1 MGPNTPLLPEAIMP
15 YNWLW
20 GYLIPIGF
28 LMLVWGGLAPRRAR
42 RLTPVAATAV
52 ALAVIGYWAAG
63 FALHM
68 GGAYPVTQDASLE
81 ALRAMLSLIPDNPGW
96 GVVGLAGFFLSGDN
110 ITPAIIGLFLTYL
123 PLIATAVVLV
133 TVALAQTRRW
143 IMILA
148 GTLTG
153 AVIVPVAACWMWGSG
168 WLSHLGATLGLGSG
182 FVDFGGSALILWL
195 PGMIVLPVLL
205 LQGHHPDSEEDPMPP
220 TNYGPLVSNIGALL
234 MGIGWLG
241 WGLSRSFH
249 VSGAAIDW
257 YRAAMNVLLGMAGA
271 VVTSQLYGWM
281 ATGRPEALLSSLGLG
296 AGWGALLAC
305 APFVPPW
312 AALVVGLL
320 AGLLFPL
327 IHYVANKKLRSHGA
341 ATAVSLAL
349 TSGFPGVLGLAFLA
363 DGRWG
368 QGWNGMGQ
376 GLSPEGAVVGPG
388 VVGVFVAGNAQQL
401 SAQLIGLLALALWG
415 LLWGGIIG
423 VIASPKLLG
432 STSYRAR
439 RAATGVRPSQI
450 PATDEIHTDAL
461 PEPTPQSVVAEEL
474 TVDDGTPSVSNAP
487 TVAGEAEETA
497 ALLPTNGES

>member
-1 MGPNTPLLPEAIMP
+1 MGPNIPLLPEAMMP
-15 YNWLW
+15 YSWLW
-20 GYLIPIGF
+20 GYFIPIGF
-28 LMLVWGGLAPRRAR
+28 LMLAWGGLAPRRAR

-52 ALAVIGYWAAG
+52 ALAVIGYWAVG

-68 GGAYPVTQDASLE
+68 GGAYPVTQNVSLE
-81 ALRAMLSLIPDNPGW
+81 ALRAMLSLVPDNPGW

-110 ITPAIIGLFLTYL
+110 ITPAIMGLFLAYL

-143 IMILA
+143 IMVLT

-168 WLSHLGATLGLGSG
+168 WLSQLGATLGLGSG
-182 FVDFGGSALILWL
+182 FVDFGGSALVLWL
-195 PGMIVLPVLL
+195 PGMIVLPILL
-205 LQGHHPDSEEDPMPP
+205 LQGHHPDSEEDPIPP
-220 TNYGPLVSNIGALL
+220 SNYGPLISNIGALL

-241 WGLSRSFH
+241 WGLSQPFH
-249 VSGAAIDW
+249 VSGTAIDW
-257 YRAAMNVLLGMAGA
+257 YRAATNVLLGMAGA

-281 ATGRPEALLSSLGLG
+281 ATGKPETLLSSLGLG

-305 APFVPPW
+305 SPFVPPW
-312 AALVVGLL
+312 AALVIGLL

-327 IHYVANKKLRSHGA
+327 IHYVANKKLRSHDA

-349 TSGFPGVLGLAFLA
+349 TSGLPGVLGLGVLA

-376 GLSPEGAVVGPG
+376 GLSLEGAVVGPG

-423 VIASPKLLG
+423 IIAGPKLLS
-432 STSYRAR
+432 STSHRAKGT
-439 RAATGVRPSQI
+439 AGGKLSQET
-450 PATDEIHTDAL
+450 PVTDEIQADAR
-461 PEPTPQSVVAEEL
+461 PEPTPQTGEAEGL
-474 TVDDGTPSVSNAP
+474 TADDGTPNTLNAP
-487 TVAGEAEETA
+487 SRATEAEEIP
-497 ALLPTNGES
+497 ALLSTSEGN